1 MKTRSG
7 QKTMLEKTYSPA
19 DVEGRLYD
27 KWEKSGAFAS
37 DSASKADPYVIMMPP
52 PNVTGSLHMG
62 HALTFTLQDILVRYN
77 RMNGKDTLWQPG
89 TDHAGIATQMVV
101 ERQLGEQNVTRHD
114 LGREKFIEKVWE
126 WKEQS
131 GGTITNQLRR
141 LGASPDW
148 QRERFTMDEGL
159 SAAVRKVFV
168 TLHKQDLIYRDK
180 RLVNWD
186 PKLLTAIS
194 DLEVVQK
201 EVKGH
206 YWHFKYPIE
215 GRDGEFIT
223 VATTRPETMLGDTG
237 VAVHPDDERYQDLI
251 GQYCILPIVGR
262 RIKIVADE
270 YADPEKGSGA
280 VKITPAHDF
289 NDFEVGK
296 RCGLEKINILDDH
309 ARINDEAP
317 EEYRG
322 LDRFEARKLLV
333 AKMDELGLLE
343 KIEDTVHMVPYG
355 DRSNVVIEPYLT
367 DQWFVNAEVLA
378 KPATEAV
385 EDGRI
390 RFVPKNWE
398 NTYFEWMRNIQPWC
412 ISRQLWWGHRIP
424 AWFGPDGEFFVEE
437 TEEEAIAAAKA
448 HYGKDV
454 ELTQETDVLDTWFS
468 SALWPYS
475 TLGWPDKTPEL
486 DKYYPGD
493 VLVTGFDIIFFWVAR
508 MIMMGMHFMDG
519 KIPFKDIYIH
529 ALVRDENGQK
539 MSKSK
544 GNVIDPLELIDE
556 YGCDA
561 LRFTLTALAAQ
572 GRDIKLAASRVEGYR
587 NFATKLWNAA
597 RFAEMNECKPVDGFD
612 PANVKSTLG
621 RWIVGKTVEASKSV
635 GAGIEAYR
643 FNEAASSAY
652 QFVWG
657 SFCDWYLELAKPVLM
672 GDDEEA
678 KAEIRAVTAWVL
690 DQILLILHPVMPYI
704 TEELWDKISD
714 NRSSMLMS
722 ASYPKFDETLIDRAA
737 EAEVDLSIRLIG
749 DIRGVRSEMNV
760 PPGAEVPIYL
770 VDATDAMKAAV
781 SAQEAQVKR
790 LARVAEI
797 GFKGQGDVEA
807 IAKGAIQA
815 VVDGV
820 TVFVSVADFIDVAAE
835 KSRLEK
841 EIQGKAKYIKGQEG
855 KLSNENFVSRAPDH
869 IVATEKAKL
878 EEAKDTLAKLNEA
891 YDRIAAM

>member
-1 MKTRSG
+1 
-7 QKTMLEKTYSPA
+7 MLEKTYSPA
-19 DVEGRLYD
+19 EVEDRLYK
-27 KWEKSGAFAS
+27 KWEQSGAFAC
-37 DSASKADPYVIMMPP
+37 DTASKADPYVIMMPP

-714 NRSSMLMS
+714 SRSSMLMS

-781 SAQEAQVKR
+781 NAQEAQVKR

-797 GFKGQGDVEA
+797 GFKGQGDIEA
-807 IAKGAIQA
+807 IAKGAIQT

>member
-1 MKTRSG
+1 
-7 QKTMLEKTYSPA
+7 MLEKTYSPA

-27 KWEKSGAFAS
+27 KWEKSGAFAA
-37 DSASKADPYVIMMPP
+37 DPASNANPYVIMMPP

-77 RMNGKDTLWQPG
+77 RMSGKDTLWQPG

-114 LGREKFIEKVWE
+114 LGREKFVEKVWE
-126 WKEQS
+126 WKEKS

-148 QRERFTMDEGL
+148 PRERFTMDDGL

-168 TLHKQDLIYRDK
+168 TLHKQGLIYRDK

-215 GRDGEFIT
+215 GKEGQFIT

-237 VAVHPDDERYQDLI
+237 VAVHPDDERYKDLI

-262 RIKIVADE
+262 RIRIVADE

-296 RCGLEKINILDDH
+296 RNDLEKINIMDDH

-317 EEYRG
+317 NEYRG
-322 LDRFEARKLLV
+322 LDRFKARELIV
-333 AKMDELGLLE
+333 AKMEELGLLE

-390 RFVPKNWE
+390 KFVPKNWE

-424 AWFGPDGEFFVEE
+424 AWFGPDGEIFVEE
-437 TEEEAIAAAKA
+437 TEEEALAAAKA
-448 HYGKDV
+448 HFGKDV

-468 SALWPYS
+468 SALWPFS

-486 DKYYPGD
+486 NKYYPGD

-519 KIPFKDIYIH
+519 KVPFKDVYIH
-529 ALVRDENGQK
+529 ALVRDEHGQK

-561 LRFTLTALAAQ
+561 LRLTLTALAAQ

-597 RFAEMNECKPVDGFD
+597 RFAEMNECKPVDGFN
-612 PANVKSTLG
+612 PANVNSTLA
-621 RWIVGKTVEASKSV
+621 RWIVGKTAEAARTVAS
-635 GAGIEAYR
+635 GIESYR
-643 FNEAASSAY
+643 FNDAANGAY

-657 SFCDWYLELAKPVLM
+657 TFCDWYLELAKPVLM
-672 GDDEEA
+672 GQDEEA
-678 KAEIRAVTAWVL
+678 KAEIRTVTTWVL
-690 DQILLILHPVMPYI
+690 DQILLILHPIMPYI
-704 TEELWDKISD
+704 TEELWEKSAD
-714 NRSSMLMS
+714 NRATLLMS
-722 ASYPKFDETLIDRAA
+722 QAYPKFDDALIDRVA
-737 EAEVDLSIRLIG
+737 EDEIDLAIRLIG
-749 DIRGVRSEMNV
+749 NIRGVRSEMNV
-760 PPGAEVPIYL
+760 PPAAEVPIYL
-770 VDATDAMKAAV
+770 VDASNAMKAAV
-781 SAQEAQVKR
+781 TAQEAQVKR
-790 LARVAEI
+790 LARVAAVE
-797 GFKGQGDVEA
+797 FKGQGDVET
-807 IAKGAIQA
+807 IAKGAIQT

-841 EIQGKAKYIKGQEG
+841 EIDGKTKYIKGQEG
-855 KLSNENFVSRAPDH
+855 KLSNESFVSRAPEH

-878 EEAKDTLAKLNEA
+878 EEARDTLAKLQEA
-891 YDRIAAM
+891 HARIAAM

>member
-1 MKTRSG
+1 
-7 QKTMLEKTYSPA
+7 MLEKTYSPA

-27 KWEKSGAFAS
+27 KWEKSGAFAA
-37 DSASKADPYVIMMPP
+37 DPASGANPYVIMMPP

-77 RMNGKDTLWQPG
+77 RMSGKDTLWQPG

-126 WKEQS
+126 WKEKS

-148 QRERFTMDEGL
+148 PRERFTMDDGL

-168 TLHKQDLIYRDK
+168 TLHKQGLIYRDK

-215 GRDGEFIT
+215 GKEGEFIT

-237 VAVHPDDERYQDLI
+237 VAVHPDDERYKDLI

-296 RCGLEKINILDDH
+296 RNDLEKINIMDDH
-309 ARINDEAP
+309 ARINDDAP

-322 LDRFEARKLLV
+322 LDRFKARELIV
-333 AKMDELGLLE
+333 AKMEELGLLE

-390 RFVPKNWE
+390 KFVPKNWE

-424 AWFGPDGEFFVEE
+424 AWFGPDGEIFVEE
-437 TEEEAIAAAKA
+437 TEEEALAAAKA
-448 HYGKDV
+448 HFGKDV

-468 SALWPYS
+468 SALWPFS

-519 KIPFKDIYIH
+519 KVPFKDVYIH
-529 ALVRDENGQK
+529 ALVRDEHGQK

-561 LRFTLTALAAQ
+561 LRLTLTALAAQ

-597 RFAEMNECKPVDGFD
+597 RFAEMNECKPVDGFN
-612 PANVKSTLG
+612 PANVSSTLA
-621 RWIVGKTVEASKSV
+621 RWIVGKTAEAAKTVSS
-635 GAGIEAYR
+635 GIESYR
-643 FNEAASSAY
+643 FNDAANGAY

-657 SFCDWYLELAKPVLM
+657 TFCDWYLELAKPVLM
-672 GDDEEA
+672 GQDEDA

-690 DQILLILHPVMPYI
+690 DQILLILHPIMPYI
-704 TEELWDKISD
+704 TEELWEKSAD
-714 NRSSMLMS
+714 NRATLLMS
-722 ASYPKFDETLIDRAA
+722 QAYPKFDDALIDRAA
-737 EAEVDLSIRLIG
+737 EDEIDLAIRLIG
-749 DIRGVRSEMNV
+749 NIRDVRSEMNV
-760 PPGAEVPIYL
+760 PPAAEVPIYL
-770 VDATDAMKAAV
+770 VDASDAMKAAV

-790 LARVAEI
+790 LARVAVVE
-797 GFKGQGDVEA
+797 FKGQGDVEA
-807 IAKGAIQA
+807 IAKGAIQT

-820 TVFVSVADFIDVAAE
+820 TVFVSVADFIDVVAE

-841 EIQGKAKYIKGQEG
+841 EIDGKTKYIKGQEG
-855 KLSNENFVSRAPDH
+855 KLSNESFVSRAPEH

-878 EEAKDTLAKLNEA
+878 EEARDTLAKLQEA
-891 YDRIAAM
+891 HARIAAM

>member
-1 MKTRSG
+1 
-7 QKTMLEKTYSPA
+7 MLEKTYSPA

-37 DSASKADPYVIMMPP
+37 DTASKADPYVIMMPP

-194 DLEVVQK
+194 DLEVIQK

-714 NRSSMLMS
+714 NRNSMLMS

-770 VDATDAMKAAV
+770 VDATDAMTAAV

-807 IAKGAIQA
+807 IAKGAIQT

-820 TVFVSVADFIDVAAE
+820 TVFVSVADFIDVATE

>member
-1 MKTRSG
+1 
-7 QKTMLEKTYSPA
+7 MLEKTYSPA

-27 KWEKSGAFAS
+27 KWEKSGAFAA
-37 DSASKADPYVIMMPP
+37 DPASGANPYVIMMPP

-77 RMNGKDTLWQPG
+77 RMSGKDTLWQPG

-126 WKEQS
+126 WKEKS

-148 QRERFTMDEGL
+148 PRERFTMDDGL

-168 TLHKQDLIYRDK
+168 TLHKQGLIYRDK

-215 GRDGEFIT
+215 GKEGEFIT

-237 VAVHPDDERYQDLI
+237 VAVHPDDERYKDLI

-296 RCGLEKINILDDH
+296 RNDLEKINIMDDH
-309 ARINDEAP
+309 ARINDDAP

-322 LDRFEARKLLV
+322 LDRFKARELIV
-333 AKMDELGLLE
+333 GKMEELGLLE

-390 RFVPKNWE
+390 KFVPKNWE

-424 AWFGPDGEFFVEE
+424 AWFGPDGEIFVEE
-437 TEEEAIAAAKA
+437 TEEKALAAAKA
-448 HYGKDV
+448 HFGKDV

-468 SALWPYS
+468 SALWPFS

-486 DKYYPGD
+486 NKYYPGD

-519 KIPFKDIYIH
+519 KVPFKDVYIH
-529 ALVRDENGQK
+529 ALVRDEHGQK

-561 LRFTLTALAAQ
+561 LRLTLTALAAQ

-597 RFAEMNECKPVDGFD
+597 RFAEMNECKPVDGFN
-612 PANVKSTLG
+612 PANVSSTLA
-621 RWIVGKTVEASKSV
+621 RWIVGKTAEAAKTVSS
-635 GAGIEAYR
+635 GIESYR
-643 FNEAASSAY
+643 FNDAANGAY

-657 SFCDWYLELAKPVLM
+657 TFCDWYLELAKPVLM
-672 GDDEEA
+672 GQDEDA

-690 DQILLILHPVMPYI
+690 DQILLILHPIMPYI
-704 TEELWDKISD
+704 TEELWEKSAD
-714 NRSSMLMS
+714 NRATLLMS
-722 ASYPKFDETLIDRAA
+722 QAYPKFDDALIDRAA
-737 EAEVDLSIRLIG
+737 EDEIDLAIRLIG
-749 DIRGVRSEMNV
+749 NIRGVRSEMNV
-760 PPGAEVPIYL
+760 PPAAEVPIYL
-770 VDATDAMKAAV
+770 VDASDAMKAAV

-790 LARVAEI
+790 LARVAVVE
-797 GFKGQGDVEA
+797 FKGQGDVEA
-807 IAKGAIQA
+807 IAKGAIQT

-820 TVFVSVADFIDVAAE
+820 TVFVSVADFINVVAE

-841 EIQGKAKYIKGQEG
+841 EIDGKTKYIKGQEG
-855 KLSNENFVSRAPDH
+855 KLSNESFVSRAPEH

-878 EEAKDTLAKLNEA
+878 EEARDTLAKLQEA
-891 YDRIAAM
+891 HARIAAM

>member
-1 MKTRSG
+1 
-7 QKTMLEKTYSPA
+7 MLEKTYSPA

-27 KWEKSGAFAS
+27 KWEKSGAFAA
-37 DSASKADPYVIMMPP
+37 DPASNANPYVIMMPP

-77 RMNGKDTLWQPG
+77 RMSGKDTLWQPG

-101 ERQLGEQNVTRHD
+101 ERQLGEQNITRHD

-126 WKEQS
+126 WKEKS

-148 QRERFTMDEGL
+148 PRERFTMDDGL

-168 TLHKQDLIYRDK
+168 TLHKQGLIYRDK

-215 GRDGEFIT
+215 GKEGQFIT

-237 VAVHPDDERYQDLI
+237 VAVHPEDERYQDLI

-296 RCGLEKINILDDH
+296 RNDLEKINIMDDH
-309 ARINDEAP
+309 ARINDQAP

-322 LDRFEARKLLV
+322 LDRFKARELIV
-333 AKMDELGLLE
+333 AKMEELGLLE

-390 RFVPKNWE
+390 KFVPKNWE

-424 AWFGPDGEFFVEE
+424 AWFGPDGEIFVEE
-437 TEEEAIAAAKA
+437 TEEEALATAKA
-448 HYGKDV
+448 HFGKDV

-468 SALWPYS
+468 SALWPFS

-486 DKYYPGD
+486 NKYYPGD

-519 KIPFKDIYIH
+519 EVPFKDVYIH
-529 ALVRDENGQK
+529 ALVRDEHGQK

-561 LRFTLTALAAQ
+561 LRLTLTALAAQ

-597 RFAEMNECKPVDGFD
+597 RFAEMNECKPVDGFN
-612 PANVKSTLG
+612 PANVNSTLA
-621 RWIVGKTVEASKSV
+621 RWIVGKTAEAAKTVAS
-635 GAGIEAYR
+635 GIESYR
-643 FNEAASSAY
+643 FNDAANGAY

-657 SFCDWYLELAKPVLM
+657 TFCDWYLELAKPVLM
-672 GDDEEA
+672 GQDEEA

-704 TEELWDKISD
+704 TEELWEKSAD
-714 NRSSMLMS
+714 NRATLLMS
-722 ASYPKFDETLIDRAA
+722 QAYPKFDDALIDRAA
-737 EAEVDLSIRLIG
+737 EDEIDLAIRLIG
-749 DIRGVRSEMNV
+749 NIRGVRSEMNV
-760 PPGAEVPIYL
+760 PPAAEVPIYL
-770 VDATDAMKAAV
+770 VDASDAMKAAV

-790 LARVAEI
+790 LARVAAVE
-797 GFKGQGDVEA
+797 FKGQGDVA
-807 IAKGAIQA
+807 TIAKGAIQT

-820 TVFVSVADFIDVAAE
+820 TVFVSIADFIDVAAE

-841 EIQGKAKYIKGQEG
+841 EIDGKTKYIKGQEG
-855 KLSNENFVSRAPDH
+855 KLSNESFVSRAPEH

-878 EEAKDTLAKLNEA
+878 EEARDTLAKLQEA
-891 YDRIAAM
+891 HVRIAAM

>member
-1 MKTRSG
+1 
-7 QKTMLEKTYSPA
+7 MLEKTYSPA

-27 KWEKSGAFAS
+27 KWEKSGAFAA
-37 DSASKADPYVIMMPP
+37 DPASNANPYVIMMPP

-77 RMNGKDTLWQPG
+77 RMSGKDTLWQPG

-101 ERQLGEQNVTRHD
+101 ERQLGEQNITRHD

-126 WKEQS
+126 WKEKS

-148 QRERFTMDEGL
+148 PRERFTMDDGL

-168 TLHKQDLIYRDK
+168 TLYKQGLIYRDK

-215 GRDGEFIT
+215 GKEGQFIT

-237 VAVHPDDERYQDLI
+237 VAVHPEDERYQNLI

-296 RCGLEKINILDDH
+296 RNDLEKINIMDDH

-322 LDRFEARKLLV
+322 LDRFKARELIV
-333 AKMDELGLLE
+333 AKMEELGLLE

-390 RFVPKNWE
+390 KFVPKNWE

-424 AWFGPDGEFFVEE
+424 AWFGPDGEIFVEE
-437 TEEEAIAAAKA
+437 TEEEALATAKA
-448 HYGKDV
+448 HFGKDV

-468 SALWPYS
+468 SALWPFS

-486 DKYYPGD
+486 NKYYPGD

-519 KIPFKDIYIH
+519 EVPFKDVYIH
-529 ALVRDENGQK
+529 ALVRDEHGQK

-561 LRFTLTALAAQ
+561 LRLTLTALAAQ

-597 RFAEMNECKPVDGFD
+597 RFAEMNECKPVDGFN
-612 PANVKSTLG
+612 PANVNSTLA
-621 RWIVGKTVEASKSV
+621 RWIVGKTAEAAKTVAS
-635 GAGIEAYR
+635 GIESYR
-643 FNEAASSAY
+643 FNDAANGAY

-657 SFCDWYLELAKPVLM
+657 TFCDWYLELAKPVLM
-672 GDDEEA
+672 GQDEEA

-690 DQILLILHPVMPYI
+690 DQILLILHPIMPYI
-704 TEELWDKISD
+704 TEELWEKSAD
-714 NRSSMLMS
+714 NRATLLMS
-722 ASYPKFDETLIDRAA
+722 QAYPKFNDTLIDRAA
-737 EAEVDLSIRLIG
+737 EDEIDLAIRLIG
-749 DIRGVRSEMNV
+749 NIRGVRSEMNV
-760 PPGAEVPIYL
+760 PPAAEVPIYL
-770 VDATDAMKAAV
+770 VDASDAMKAAV

-790 LARVAEI
+790 LARVAAVE
-797 GFKGQGDVEA
+797 FKGQGDVA
-807 IAKGAIQA
+807 TIAKGAIQT

-841 EIQGKAKYIKGQEG
+841 EIDGKNKYIKGQEG
-855 KLSNENFVSRAPDH
+855 KLSNEIFVSRAPEH

-878 EEAKDTLAKLNEA
+878 EEARDTLAKLQEA
-891 YDRIAAM
+891 HARIAAM